1 MGIIGGLIVGYMFS
15 YVNFNFFPK
24 AKENALINKELTNP
38 ALNYEYGKSIMD
50 NQEINLEK
58 PLQDFIQE
66 KMYNNETNH
75 VSIYYRN
82 LNNGNWFGI
91 NEKELF
97 SPASLM
103 KLPLLLVYLKK
114 IEKDPSV
121 REQKLTYVEDPIEAK
136 YTQNIEP
143 EKKLID
149 QKAYTIKELLEYMI
163 KYSDNKASILLEKN
177 IPLDEYKKTFT
188 DNEMT
193 FPSFIDGKFDN
204 NLKVVD
210 YAKFF
215 RILFNASYINSELS
229 NYALWLLTQVE
240 FKNWLVAG
248 VDEGIKVA
256 HKFGERGIFGQDG
269 IEQKQLHD
277 CGIIYYPEHPYILCV
292 MTRGY
297 ELKRLEDI
305 VIDISKS
312 IYQEVKS
319 KYTKQE

>member
-1 MGIIGGLIVGYMFS
+1 MTENSITQKTKIWIMMGIIGGLIVGYMFS

-193 FPSFIDGKFDN
+193 FPSFINGKFDN

-215 RILFNASYINSELS
+215 RILFNASYINSKFS
-229 NYALWLLTQVE
+229 NYAL
-240 FKNWLVAG
+240 
-248 VDEGIKVA
+248 
-256 HKFGERGIFGQDG
+256 
-269 IEQKQLHD
+269 
-277 CGIIYYPEHPYILCV
+277 
-292 MTRGY
+292 
-297 ELKRLEDI
+297 
-305 VIDISKS
+305 
-312 IYQEVKS
+312 
-319 KYTKQE
+319 